1 MIVMN
6 KVGQKVICILT
17 VLVIMTSTVLG
28 TVNASVFHPHGN
40 FSKNGIDDLP
50 WAKFKNI
57 ANDYA
62 DDLGKLGKKELNY
75 LKELSDHAGKLDN
88 AILKNLELPA
98 GFKPTDLPTN
108 KLDNVIESAKY
119 EKIDIEQIRKT
130 YGEGILEDSDDILF
144 AVNNPCAILGRGYN
158 IFPIAYASGCK
169 LPVDEWD
176 GVKFDR
182 NGRYRE
188 DLSNSFEEDEIADI
202 IIKHPN
208 FPKGFE
214 ANHQFPIALAKHY
227 PELASAWAKKN
238 GVVDL
243 NNPKVMNFMTP
254 ETNKKHYYFIKEEL
268 SKLTNPTD
276 PKLFDEILEK
286 FKNSGIVDYSNV
298 YYPR

>member
-1 MIVMN
+1 MN
-6 KVGQKVICILT
+6 KVAQKVICILT

-57 ANDYA
+57 ADNYA

-98 GFKPTDLPTN
+98 GFKPTDLP
-108 KLDNVIESAKY
+108 KHHLDNVIESAKY

-158 IFPIAYASGCK
+158 IFPIVYASECK

-176 GVKFDR
+176 GVKLKRGNVAENKVDLIREIRLNTPDLTFDSLNKLEYNHR
-182 NGRYRE
+182 IPVSIAKQYPEAVSSYLKDVGID
-188 DLSNSFEEDEIADI
+188 DLNKFGDLMNHAD
-202 IIKHPN
+202 N
-208 FPKGFE
+208 V
-214 ANHQFPIALAKHY
+214 KHY
-227 PELASAWAKKN
+227 WSWKDALSGQENITKDTIAQIIEN
-238 GVVDL
+238 I
-243 NNPKVMNFMTP
+243 
-254 ETNKKHYYFIKEEL
+254 EIK
-268 SKLTNPTD
+268 
-276 PKLFDEILEK
+276 
-286 FKNSGIVDYSNV
+286 GINRGIDYINNV
-298 YYPR
+298 YR